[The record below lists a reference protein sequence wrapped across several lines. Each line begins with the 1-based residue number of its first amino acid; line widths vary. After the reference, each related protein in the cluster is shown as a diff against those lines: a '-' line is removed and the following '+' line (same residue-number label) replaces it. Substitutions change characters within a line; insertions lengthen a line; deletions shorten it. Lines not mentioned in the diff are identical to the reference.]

1 MFVSSVCLRVF
12 VCVDVIVVIICFF
25 FSSRRRH
32 TRCALVTGVQTCALP
47 ICHSVGLLCA
57 GQESWMGSPTWL
69 LQRTSPVKACS
80 GDQTPNV
87 AARRGSVTKRSR
99 CFHPRDSLLR
109 RHGWTASRDRT
120 PDIRVR
126 SPSAHFEDQA
136 KTP

>member
-1 MFVSSVCLRVF
+1 MAEY
-12 VCVDVIVVIICFF
+12 DVLSGPPVLAIDLYAVVH
-25 FSSRRRH
+25 RDR
-32 TRCALVTGVQTCALP
+32 G
-47 ICHSVGLLCA
+47 HSVGLLCA

-99 CFHPRDSLLR
+99 CFHPRDSLSR

-126 SPSAHFEDQA
+126 RSEERRVGKECVSTCRFRWSPDHLNKK
-136 KTP
+136 KTETR

>member
-1 MFVSSVCLRVF
+1 MAEY
-12 VCVDVIVVIICFF
+12 DVLSGPPVLAIDLYAVVH
-25 FSSRRRH
+25 RDR
-32 TRCALVTGVQTCALP
+32 G
-47 ICHSVGLLCA
+47 HSVGLLCA

-99 CFHPRDSLLR
+99 CFHPRDSLSR

-136 KTP
+136 KRSEEHTSELQSLRRISYA